1 TSASGMFY
9 EIAIGIFIKKDFKNA
24 ILSFDELLMKTC
36 EIIRPGRTNPGNHKT
51 KKVYFMNKKKV

>member
-1 TSASGMFY
+1 MFY